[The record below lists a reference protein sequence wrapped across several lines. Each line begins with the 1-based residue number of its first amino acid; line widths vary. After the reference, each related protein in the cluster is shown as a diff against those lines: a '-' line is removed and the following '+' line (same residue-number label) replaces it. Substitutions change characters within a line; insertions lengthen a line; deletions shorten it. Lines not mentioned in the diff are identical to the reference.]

1 MQETWV
7 LSLNWEDPLKKE
19 RTTHSSI
26 LAWEIPWTEEPVK
39 VQSMGSKIVGHHF
52 ATKQQQQQSIYMN
65 MYLEEVQHRAFKYW
79 TVSSILFFLA
89 WKNKNR
95 QYGRGPWLQISSWDS
110 SLTGVI
116 FKGDWIW
123 GRESLNIHAKHVVLI
138 IYQNAAL

>member
-7 LSLNWEDPLKKE
+7 LFLSREDPLEKE
-19 RTTHSSI
+19 KATHSSI
-26 LAWEIPWTEEPVK
+26 LARQIPWTEEPVK
-39 VQSMGSKIVGHHF
+39 VQSMGSKIVGHDF
-52 ATKQQQQQSIYMN
+52 ATKQQQQSIYMN
-65 MYLEEVQHRAFKYW
+65 IYLEEVQHRAFKYW

-89 WKNKNR
+89 SKNKNR

-116 FKGDWIW
+116 LKEDWIW
-123 GRESLNIHAKHVVLI
+123 GRECPNIHAKGVVLI